1 MSPMRALPNRARE
14 AEAKMHLDIY
24 TIVFFVIAVA
34 IFVRLW
40 GVLGQKTGAERPP
53 LMPPRDDR
61 DDGTAGNDNVVPLGR
76 AFEPRRAEP
85 AAPAPAPAEI
95 PADTP
100 PETPLAAALRTIVAA
115 DRSFDPDHFV
125 GGAKIAYEMVVTAYA
140 KGDRR
145 ALKPLLSA
153 DVMTR
158 FAQGMDE
165 RDKRGEKVEFTFVG
179 VDKADVVEASMTA
192 GIARI
197 TVRFA
202 AKVISVTRDAAGTV
216 VDGDPAKLADL
227 IDVWTF
233 AREVASSDPNWRLVE
248 TRAVS

>member
-1 MSPMRALPNRARE
+1 MRIQTVNEASNRTQLSMKSWLAPCMLAVTTGLALDATAQTMN
-14 AEAKMHLDIY
+14 LD
-24 TIVFFVIAVA
+24 
-34 IFVRLW
+34 
-40 GVLGQKTGAERPP
+40 
-53 LMPPRDDR
+53 
-61 DDGTAGNDNVVPLGR
+61 
-76 AFEPRRAEP
+76 FEGF
-85 AAPAPAPAEI
+85 
-95 PADTP
+95 
-100 PETPLAAALRTIVAA
+100 PESYSYHASMDSLYNQYPGII
-115 DRSFDPDHFV
+115 FV